1 MTGGWPDLVIMVA
14 NFLLAAA
21 LLPSIFSKSKPAKA
35 TCLLTAAC
43 VSAVAASLAFTG
55 LLLSTIAVALVACGW
70 ITLPIQ
76 TVFLSGMPRGKQGQ
90 GRGDSGP
97 RR

>member
-1 MTGGWPDLVIMVA
+1 MTGAWPDLVIMVA

-21 LLPSIFSKSKPAKA
+21 LLPSIFSNSKPARA

-43 VSAVAASLAFTG
+43 VSGVAASLAFTG

-70 ITLPIQ
+70 IILSIQ
-76 TVFLSGMPRGKQGQ
+76 TLFWGGMPHGKQTRGKEG
-90 GRGDSGP
+90 SGP
-97 RR
+97 RW